1 MDATIVPQ
9 TKETE
14 IDRSA
19 GRPTIMTDE
28 ILQKLESV
36 FKLGVTNGVAC
47 NYADIAESTF
57 YDHYKKDPVFRRKI
71 DSAKDYARIAAGN
84 VVVDS
89 IVNGK
94 DVESAKW
101 WLAKK
106 HSDEFSEPK
115 RLSGVSIKDGDK
127 EVKLIIEDYVS

>member
-1 MDATIVPQ
+1 
-9 TKETE
+9 
-14 IDRSA
+14 
-19 GRPTIMTDE
+19 MTDE

-71 DSAKDYARIAAGN
+71 DSAKDYARIVAGK
-84 VVVDS
+84 VVVEA
-89 IVNGK
+89 IAKEG
-94 DVESAKW
+94 DVDTAKW
-101 WLAKK
+101 WLTTR
-106 HSDEFSEPK
+106 HPEEFGGGK
-115 RLSGVSIKDGDK
+115 RLTGVSIKDGDK